1 MRTRMV
7 KTPDV
12 DLFVVEDG
20 DPKNPGI
27 LFLHGFPDSHRV
39 WENQL
44 RALAKDF
51 HVIAFDLRG
60 CGNSGEAAGRDNY
73 RLYNLL
79 RDVDAVIDATRGAA
93 GKVHLVGHDWGSVI
107 GWSYVADSQRAAR
120 VQGWTSMSGPHVGL
134 MWQWLRRKVTSGRLA
149 DLKLAAEQFAH
160 SWYIFA
166 LNIPGAGRALFRFAG
181 VEVWKQA
188 MKQGGVPAGD
198 PCLHITQDEVE
209 RITFNTIGLYQQNA
223 FNPPPVP
230 APGSI
235 RVPTQ
240 LIVPLEDA
248 FIRPGL
254 FEYLDETCTNLTRV
268 TLDANHWAQRSHPDE
283 VTTLVRSFV
292 NRLSREEA
300 RVATPAVTTSATAGA
315 RPASKPAAKPAAKAG
330 GKPAKAQPAKTAKK
344 AAAAARPAAPVAATP
359 AKAAK
364 PAKPARR
371 KSPAL
376 QKPVKT
382 DKPSRRKDNA

>member
-12 DLFVVEDG
+12 DLYVVEDG

-44 RALAKDF
+44 HALARDF

-60 CGNSGEAAGRDNY
+60 CGNSGEVHGRDNY
-73 RLYNLL
+73 RIHNLL
-79 RDVDAVIDATRGAA
+79 PDILAVINATRGPA
-93 GKVHLVGHDWGSVI
+93 GKVHLVAHDWGSVL
-107 GWSYVADSQRAAR
+107 GWSFVAEPRYAAR
-120 VQGWTSMSGPHVGL
+120 VESWTSMSGPHVGL
-134 MWQWLRRKVTSGRLA
+134 LWQWLYRKVTSGRLA
-149 DLKLAAEQFAH
+149 DLKAAAEQFAH

-188 MKQGGVPAGD
+188 MKQGGVPAAD

-209 RITFNTIGLYQQNA
+209 RITLNTIGLYQQNA
-223 FNPPPVP
+223 FRPPALP
-230 APGSI
+230 APRSVQ
-235 RVPTQ
+235 VPTQ
-240 LIVPLEDA
+240 LIVPLDDA

-268 TLDANHWAQRSHPDE
+268 TLDANHWAQRSHAE
-283 VTTLVRSFV
+283 EFNTLIRGFVT
-292 NRLSREEA
+292 RLARAAAPASVSEEA
-300 RVATPAVTTSATAGA
+300 VA
-315 RPASKPAAKPAAKAG
+315 AAKP
-330 GKPAKAQPAKTAKK
+330 PQSS
-344 AAAAARPAAPVAATP
+344 AAAAARTAPRAKTGTATKAAESKKATRPAAKKSPAQVAV
-359 AKAAK
+359 

-371 KSPAL
+371 KAPAPV
-376 QKPVKT
+376 KPVASGK
-382 DKPSRRKDNA
+382 SDNTARGKKNA